1 MIENLVLYPII
12 GFVAT
17 YLALEVAWHLTACKV
32 KDKAIKPSLFRQVGL
47 VK

>member
-1 MIENLVLYPII
+1 MIETLVLYPIM

-17 YLALEVAWHLTACKV
+17 YFALEVAWHFTACKI